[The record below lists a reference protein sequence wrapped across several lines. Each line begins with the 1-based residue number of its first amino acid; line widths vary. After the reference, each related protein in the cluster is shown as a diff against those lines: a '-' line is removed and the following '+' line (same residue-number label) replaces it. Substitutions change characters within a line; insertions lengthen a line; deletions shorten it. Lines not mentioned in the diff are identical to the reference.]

1 LSALESN
8 PQTEAEFRAAADELE
23 AEAEQLLGN
32 DWGQRYLRCWAAA
45 WRRAA
50 DRRQGGLS
58 APWTAYPGPDGVAEL
73 AWLREHW
80 VPDPVLALWLEHWR
94 RSNEAKQSTE
104 EVHDD
109 AV

>member
-1 LSALESN
+1 MSALELN
-8 PQTEAEFRAAADELE
+8 PQTEAEFRAAADLLE
-23 AEAEQLLGN
+23 REAEQVTDEFARRTLTA
-32 DWGQRYLRCWAAA
+32 WAAM
-45 WRRAA
+45 WRRGAE
-50 DRRQGGLS
+50 RRSGGLS

-80 VPDPVLALWLEHWR
+80 TPSPELALWLEYWR
-94 RSNEAKQSTE
+94 RENEAKQSTE